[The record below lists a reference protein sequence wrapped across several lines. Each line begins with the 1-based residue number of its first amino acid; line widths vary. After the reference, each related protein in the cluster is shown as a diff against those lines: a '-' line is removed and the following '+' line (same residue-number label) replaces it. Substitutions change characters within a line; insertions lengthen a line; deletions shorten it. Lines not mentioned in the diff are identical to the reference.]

1 LYCKRLHLSNLSNL
15 KAVAE
20 HSKVS
25 IATVSRVINNDP
37 KVSEATVV
45 KVKASIAALDYRP
58 NRVAQRLRSSNG
70 KTKLLGLIIPD
81 IQNPF
86 FVDVVRGVEEYA
98 YQHNFAVM
106 IGNFGQD
113 DKKEKLYL
121 DIFQSENIDG
131 LIVAPIHGKDKG
143 IENLIKKNIPVVC
156 IDRGLTEIDVDIVK
170 VDNENGAFNAIDHFL
185 SIGHRKIA
193 FISGYFKIP
202 TYIERLSGYKKAL
215 NKYGIPFDENLV
227 FDGVSFSGNTV
238 LKRDSDYKTG
248 FEIANKILELEDRPT
263 AIFSGNNLLT
273 LGALEAIHA
282 KNIRIPEEISI
293 IGFDDMSWSIS
304 LNPPL
309 TAIRQPGFDM
319 GRKAAEMLHG
329 RILDPSSK
337 KECIILKTEFMLRK
351 STAPIE

>member
-1 LYCKRLHLSNLSNL
+1 MSNL

-37 KVSEATVV
+37 KVSKDTVR
-45 KVKASIAALDYRP
+45 KVQASIVALEYKP

-86 FVDVVRGVEEYA
+86 FVDVVRGVEDYA

-113 DKKEKLYL
+113 EKKEKLYL

-143 IENLIKKNIPVVC
+143 IENLVKKNIPVVC
-156 IDRGLTEIDVDIVK
+156 IDRGLTEIDVDVVK
-170 VDNENGAFNAIDHFL
+170 VDNENGAFNAIDHLL
-185 SIGHRKIA
+185 SNGHRRIA
-193 FISGYFKIP
+193 FISGNFTIP

-215 NKYGIPFDENLV
+215 SKYGIPYDESLV
-227 FDGVSFSGNTV
+227 FARN
-238 LKRDSDYKTG
+238 SDYKSG
-248 FEIANKILELEDRPT
+248 FEIANKILELEERPT

-282 KNIRIPEEISI
+282 QNIRIPEEISI
-293 IGFDDMSWSIS
+293 IGFDDMPWSIS

-309 TAIRQPGFDM
+309 TAVRQPGFDM
-319 GRKAAEMLHG
+319 GRKAAEMLYE
-329 RILDPSSK
+329 RMVNPEKK
-337 KECIILKTEFMLRK
+337 KENVILKTELMLRK
-351 STAPIE
+351 STTRIE

>member
-1 LYCKRLHLSNLSNL
+1 MSNL

-37 KVSEATVV
+37 KVSRETVL
-45 KVKASIAALDYRP
+45 KVQASIAALEYKP
-58 NRVAQRLRSSNG
+58 NRVAQRLRSSNS

-86 FVDVVRGVEEYA
+86 FVDVVRGVEDYA
-98 YQHNFAVM
+98 YQNNFAVM

-113 DKKEKLYL
+113 EKKEKLYL

-143 IENLIKKNIPVVC
+143 IENLVKKDIPVVC
-156 IDRGLTEIDVDIVK
+156 IDRGLTEIDVDVVK
-170 VDNENGAFNAIDHFL
+170 VDNETGAFNAIEHLL
-185 SIGHRKIA
+185 SIGHRRIA
-193 FISGYFKIP
+193 FISGNFKIP

-215 NKYGIPFDENLV
+215 EKYGVSYDDNLV
-227 FDGVSFSGNTV
+227 FARN
-238 LKRDSDYKTG
+238 SDYKSG
-248 FEIANKILELEDRPT
+248 FEIANKILELEQRPT

-282 KNIRIPEEISI
+282 QNIRIPEEISI
-293 IGFDDMSWSIS
+293 IGFDDMPWSIS

-309 TAIRQPGFDM
+309 TAVRQPGFDM
-319 GRKAAEMLHG
+319 GRKAAEMLYE
-329 RILDPSSK
+329 RIVNPS
-337 KECIILKTEFMLRK
+337 KEKENVILKTELMLRK
-351 STAPIE
+351 STTRVE

>member
-1 LYCKRLHLSNLSNL
+1 MSNL

-37 KVSEATVV
+37 KVSNATVL
-45 KVKASIAALDYRP
+45 KVQASIAALEYKP
-58 NRVAQRLRSSNG
+58 NRVAQRLRSTNN

-86 FVDVVRGVEEYA
+86 FVDVVRGVEDYA

-113 DKKEKLYL
+113 EKKEKLYL

-143 IENLIKKNIPVVC
+143 IENLVKKNIPVVC
-156 IDRGLTEIDVDIVK
+156 IDRGLTEIDVDVVK
-170 VDNENGAFNAIDHFL
+170 VDNEQGAFNAIDHLL

-193 FISGYFKIP
+193 FISGNFTIP
-202 TYIERLSGYKKAL
+202 TYIERLAGYKKAL
-215 NKYGIPFDENLV
+215 AEYGVPFDESLIFARN
-227 FDGVSFSGNTV
+227 
-238 LKRDSDYKTG
+238 SDYKSG
-248 FEIANKILELEDRPT
+248 FEIANKILELDERPT

-282 KNIRIPEEISI
+282 QGIRIPEEISI
-293 IGFDDMSWSIS
+293 IGFDDMPWSIS

-309 TAIRQPGFDM
+309 TAVRQPGFDM
-319 GRKAAEMLHG
+319 GRKAAEMLYE
-329 RILDPSSK
+329 RILNPNSK
-337 KECIILKTEFMLRK
+337 KEKVVLKTELMLRK
-351 STAPIE
+351 STTRIE

>member
-1 LYCKRLHLSNLSNL
+1 LSNL

-37 KVSEATVV
+37 KVSRETVL
-45 KVKASIAALDYRP
+45 KVQASIAALEYKP
-58 NRVAQRLRSSNG
+58 NRVAQRLRSSNS

-86 FVDVVRGVEEYA
+86 FVDVVRGVEDYA
-98 YQHNFAVM
+98 YQNNFAVM

-113 DKKEKLYL
+113 EKKEKLYL

-143 IENLIKKNIPVVC
+143 IENLVKKNIPVVC
-156 IDRGLTEIDVDIVK
+156 IDRGLTEIDVDVVK
-170 VDNENGAFNAIDHFL
+170 VDNELGAFNAIDHL
-185 SIGHRKIA
+185 LYMGHKRIA
-193 FISGYFKIP
+193 FISGNFKIP
-202 TYIERLSGYKKAL
+202 TYIERMSGYKKAL
-215 NKYGIPFDENLV
+215 EKHGVPFDESLV
-227 FDGVSFSGNTV
+227 FARNN
-238 LKRDSDYKTG
+238 DYRSG
-248 FEIANKILELEDRPT
+248 FEIAQKILELEQRPT

-282 KNIRIPEEISI
+282 ENIKIPEEISI
-293 IGFDDMSWSIS
+293 IGFDDMPWSIS

-309 TAIRQPGFDM
+309 TAVRQPGFDM
-319 GRKAAEMLHG
+319 GRKAAEMLYE
-329 RILDPSSK
+329 RIANPGKK
-337 KECIILKTEFMLRK
+337 KENVILKTELMLRK
-351 STAPIE
+351 STTRIE